1 LKCKICGGKA
11 VIKLRAH
18 NIALCEKDYIDF
30 FEKRVL
36 KTIKKYKMFDKK
48 SKILIAVSGGKDSL
62 SIWELLLSNGFNAA
76 GLYIDLGIEDYS
88 RKSKIKCLNFAKSRN
103 AVLEIVKV
111 EEYFEG
117 LSVSGIARYIR
128 RKTCSVCGLIKR
140 YIMNRV
146 AFEGSYDVLVT
157 GHNLDDE
164 VSTLFGNMIHWQV
177 EYLARQFPVL
187 EKNHDRMVKKVK
199 PFVTSTEREVAAY
212 ALIKGIDYIEE
223 ECPFSVG
230 ATSLF
235 YKKLLNDLEEK
246 QPGSKLRFLSGFYE
260 NSNVFQTFRRELK
273 LKSCERCGY
282 PTTED
287 VCSFCKLRE
296 RLKNIVKKS
305 KDRS

>member
-1 LKCKICGGKA
+1 LKCKICGNKA

-18 NIALCEKDYIDF
+18 NIALCEKDYIAF
-30 FEKRVL
+30 FEKRVINA
-36 KTIKKYKMFDKK
+36 IKKYKMFDRN
-48 SKILIAVSGGKDSL
+48 SKILVAVSGGKDSL
-62 SIWELLLSNGFNAA
+62 SVWELLLSKGYKAD
-76 GLYIDLGIEDYS
+76 GLYIDLGITEYS
-88 RKSKIKCLNFAKSRN
+88 EVSKSKCMNFAKSRN
-103 AVLEIVKV
+103 VKLEIVKV
-111 EEYFEG
+111 KDYFGG
-117 LSVSGIARYIR
+117 LSVPEIAKRIR

-140 YIMNRV
+140 YIMNRS
-146 AFEGSYDVLVT
+146 ALEGGYDIIVT

-177 EYLARQFPVL
+177 EYLARQFPIMD
-187 EKNHDRMVKKVK
+187 KNHERMVTKAK

-235 YKKLLNDLEEK
+235 YKKILNELEKE

-260 NSNVFQTFRRELK
+260 NSDIFQKFRKDLK

-296 RLKNIVKKS
+296 RTNNIVEKS
-305 KDRS
+305 